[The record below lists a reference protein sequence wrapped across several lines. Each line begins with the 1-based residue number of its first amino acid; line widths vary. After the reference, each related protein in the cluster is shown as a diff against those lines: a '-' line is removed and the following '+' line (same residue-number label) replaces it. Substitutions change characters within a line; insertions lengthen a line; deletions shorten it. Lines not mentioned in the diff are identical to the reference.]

1 MPSDSIIGKDGS
13 LFQISTYDYLARF
26 TGCTIEFTTDNVE
39 HTAVKDDVKHY
50 SNTHMGWTASG
61 TNLVAPANAQLLR
74 AQQSINETPIGFAA
88 NLFDGGTFNG
98 SGYLNTVG
106 VSAGDDP
113 NEESWSFQGTGTW
126 AMTG

>member
-1 MPSDSIIGKDGS
+1 MPSNSVIGKDGTF
-13 LFQISTYDYLARF
+13 FQIDSYNYLASY
-26 TGCTIEFTTDNVE
+26 TGCNIEFTTDNTE

-50 SNTHMGWTASG
+50 SNTHIGWTASG
-61 TNLVAPANAQLLR
+61 TNLVGSASAQLLR
-74 AQQSINETPIGFAA
+74 AQWQINETPIGFAA

-126 AMTG
+126 AFS